1 MDQPLWMEFNALVK
15 QGKWPGDGAMLETSR
30 RQYLLGMEMV
40 DSYRGDPD
48 PLFKALEKFK
58 ACGSGAY
65 AKAGIAAVLIGAS
78 YDSGDS
84 YDEGGL
90 KAAAAYL
97 SHARRVLAN
106 RPEIDHLAAL
116 LCILLKRREQ
126 ARQILDKLL
135 RSHPNSF
142 YVASTEIWYWY
153 DVGDLE
159 KCEASYQKAKV
170 LAKTEIQI
178 ARLASQ
184 RASCYLRY
192 ADPRDAIE
200 PLRMVT
206 EMNPDDPWAWHNLSI
221 VLFRAGKLRQAKRCN
236 AEALALMEFEV
247 ALKVQKTLREF
258 SRSPLLWLVYKYRT
272 WKRLV

>member
-15 QGKWPGDGAMLETSR
+15 RGKWPEDGAMLETSR
-30 RQYLLGMEMV
+30 RQYLLGLELV
-40 DSYRGDPD
+40 NSFHGDPD

-65 AKAGIAAVLIGAS
+65 AKAGIAAVLISAS

-84 YDEGGL
+84 YEEDGL
-90 KAAAAYL
+90 KAAASYL
-97 SHARRVLAN
+97 TQARRVLAN

-126 ARQILDKLL
+126 ARQILDKLQKAY
-135 RSHPNSF
+135 PNSY
-142 YVASTEIWYWY
+142 YVASIEVWYWY

-159 KCEASYQKAKV
+159 KAEASFQIGKEF
-170 LAKTEIQI
+170 AKTKVQSL
-178 ARLASQ
+178 RLASQ
-184 RASCYLRY
+184 RAGCYLRH
-192 ADPRDAIE
+192 ANPHDAIE

-206 EMNPDDPWAWHNLSI
+206 EMDPDDPWGWHNLSI
-221 VLFRAGKLRQAKRCN
+221 GLFRAGKLRQAKRCN
-236 AEALALMEFEV
+236 AEALALMEFEAARQV
-247 ALKVQKTLREF
+247 EKTLREF